1 MIDQGGYQM
10 IDIHRQSEV
19 PVAVGELEGKAHFY
33 KSTLAGIFI
42 TS

>member
-1 MIDQGGYQM
+1 MVDQGRYQVVSV
-10 IDIHRQSEV
+10 HRQGQI
-19 PVAVGELEGKAHFY
+19 PAAVGELEGKAHFY